1 MSDIAGIS
9 GFSQNGLSGL
19 SGLSGGLGGAA
30 AGAATG
36 QGGQSP
42 LEQLAG
48 MLAEM
53 LLGSGSGSGG
63 AGAGAGSGSG
73 AGQAGK
79 SGQSDIDS
87 LLQSLQGGE
96 QKDGSSKGAN
106 GTGDESSKELLTQVL
121 MALFE
126 KILGGSD
133 SSSGTG
139 EGGGNGSG
147 SGSGSPVSG
156 AGGTGGG
163 GTKGLEGL
171 GSNQG
176 LGGAQGAG
184 GGSGSVEDLVNTL
197 MKSLGGGSLDNS
209 IQPTSDGGG
218 QVSQDGK
225 LKELLEMI
233 AQFMDSHPE
242 TFNQPSDSSS
252 KGTGGG
258 GGGGGGSPAPSVGGG
273 GGGGAPAPAVAGGG
287 GGGSP
292 APSVGGGGG
301 GGGAPAP
308 SVGGGGGGGTPS
320 VGGGGGGSTPSIG
333 GTTPTPTP
341 GTGSPAGTGAAGSST
356 PVSFPTASGSPTV
369 VNETIKVG
377 PGEVFDGQGK
387 TFTAGPSLG
396 DGGQGEGQ
404 KPMFELAEGATLK
417 NVTFGDNAADG
428 VHVRAGNEKAVNVD
442 NVHWTNVGEDALTVK
457 GEGGA
462 KVTNLNITNSSAQG
476 ASDKIFQLN
485 ADANVSVDN
494 FKAKDFGTFMRTNGG
509 QQGNWNLDLK
519 NIEAENGKFSFV
531 KSDSEGLNLTTSGIN
546 LKNVEHPYDKLPGST
561 NHKEV

>member
-1 MSDIAGIS
+1 MADIAGIS
-9 GFSQNGLSGL
+9 GFSQSGLSGL
-19 SGLSGGLGGAA
+19 SGLSGGLGGAT

-36 QGGQSP
+36 QGGQSA

-63 AGAGAGSGSG
+63 GAGAGSGSG
-73 AGQAGK
+73 AGQTGK

-139 EGGGNGSG
+139 EGGGNGAG

-156 AGGTGGG
+156 AGGGAGG

-171 GSNQG
+171 GSGQG
-176 LGGAQGAG
+176 LGGTQGAGAG

-197 MKSLGGGSLDNS
+197 MKSLGGGSMDNA

-258 GGGGGGSPAPSVGGG
+258 GGGGGA
-273 GGGGAPAPAVAGGG
+273 
-287 GGGSP
+287 P

-301 GGGAPAP
+301 GGGAAPAPSAGGGGGGAAPAP
-308 SVGGGGGGGTPS
+308 SVGGGGGGAAPAPS
-320 VGGGGGGSTPSIG
+320 VGGGGGGAAPTPSIG
-333 GTTPTPTP
+333 GAAPTP
-341 GTGSPAGTGAAGSST
+341 GTGSPAGTGSAGSST

-404 KPMFELAEGATLK
+404 KPIFELAEGATLK
-417 NVTFGDNAADG
+417 NVTFGENAADG
-428 VHVRAGNEKAVNVD
+428 VHVRAANEKAVNVD

-476 ASDKIFQLN
+476 ANDKIFQLN

-519 NIEAENGKFSFV
+519 NVDAENGKFSFV

-546 LKNVEHPYDKLPGST
+546 LKNVEHAYDKLPGST

>member
-1 MSDIAGIS
+1 MADIAGIS
-9 GFSQNGLSGL
+9 GFSQSGLSGL
-19 SGLSGGLGGAA
+19 SGLSGGLGGAT

-36 QGGQSP
+36 QGGQSA

-133 SSSGTG
+133 SSSGAG
-139 EGGGNGSG
+139 EGGGNGAG

-156 AGGTGGG
+156 AGGGAGG

-171 GSNQG
+171 GSGQG

-197 MKSLGGGSLDNS
+197 MKSLGGGSMDNA

-258 GGGGGGSPAPSVGGG
+258 GGGGAPAGG
-273 GGGGAPAPAVAGGG
+273 GGGGAPAPSAGGG
-287 GGGSP
+287 GGAP
-292 APSVGGGGG
+292 APSVGGGG

-308 SVGGGGGGGTPS
+308 SVGGGGGGGAPAPS
-320 VGGGGGGSTPSIG
+320 VGGGGGGAAPTPSIG
-333 GTTPTPTP
+333 GAAPTP

-476 ASDKIFQLN
+476 ANDKIFQLN
-485 ADANVSVDN
+485 ADANVTVDN

-519 NIEAENGKFSFV
+519 NVDAENGKFSFV

>member
-1 MSDIAGIS
+1 MADIAGIS
-9 GFSQNGLSGL
+9 GFSQSGLSGL
-19 SGLSGGLGGAA
+19 SGLSGGLGGAT

-36 QGGQSP
+36 QGGQSA

-133 SSSGTG
+133 SSSGAG
-139 EGGGNGSG
+139 EGGGNGAG

-156 AGGTGGG
+156 AGGGAGG

-171 GSNQG
+171 GSGQG

-197 MKSLGGGSLDNS
+197 MKSLGGGSMDNA

-258 GGGGGGSPAPSVGGG
+258 GGGGAPAGG
-273 GGGGAPAPAVAGGG
+273 GGGGAPAPSAGGG
-287 GGGSP
+287 GGAP
-292 APSVGGGGG
+292 APSVGGGG

-308 SVGGGGGGGTPS
+308 SVGGGGGGGAPAPS
-320 VGGGGGGSTPSIG
+320 VGGGGGGAAPTPSIG
-333 GTTPTPTP
+333 GAAPTP

-417 NVTFGDNAADG
+417 NVTFGENAADG

-476 ASDKIFQLN
+476 ANDKIFQLN

-519 NIEAENGKFSFV
+519 NVDAENGKFSFV

>member
-252 KGTGGG
+252 KGTGG

>member
-1 MSDIAGIS
+1 MADIAGIS
-9 GFSQNGLSGL
+9 GFSQSGLSGL
-19 SGLSGGLGGAA
+19 SGLSGGLGGAT

-36 QGGQSP
+36 QGGQSA

-63 AGAGAGSGSG
+63 GAGAGSGSG
-73 AGQAGK
+73 AGQTGK

-139 EGGGNGSG
+139 EGGGNGAG

-156 AGGTGGG
+156 AGGAGG

-171 GSNQG
+171 GSGQG

-197 MKSLGGGSLDNS
+197 MKSLGGGSMDNA

-258 GGGGGGSPAPSVGGG
+258 GGGGAPAGG
-273 GGGGAPAPAVAGGG
+273 GGGGAPAPSAGGG
-287 GGGSP
+287 GGAP
-292 APSVGGGGG
+292 APSVGGGG

-308 SVGGGGGGGTPS
+308 SVGGGGGGGAPAPS
-320 VGGGGGGSTPSIG
+320 VGGGGGGAAPTPSIG
-333 GTTPTPTP
+333 GAAPTP

-417 NVTFGDNAADG
+417 NVTFGENAADG

-476 ASDKIFQLN
+476 ANDKIFQLN

-519 NIEAENGKFSFV
+519 NVDAENGKFSFV